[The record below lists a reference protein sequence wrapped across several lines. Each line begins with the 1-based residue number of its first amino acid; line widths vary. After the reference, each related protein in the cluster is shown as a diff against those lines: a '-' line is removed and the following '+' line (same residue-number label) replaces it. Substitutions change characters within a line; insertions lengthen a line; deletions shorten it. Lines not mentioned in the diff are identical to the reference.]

1 MADSPT
7 PIAVGVYGLGDHA
20 RRTILPAIDSS
31 DAVQL
36 AGIATRDQ
44 SILDVEA
51 ERWQCR
57 AWCSLHDMVNSS
69 DADVIIVAT
78 PIAQHFEDGMAVLDA
93 GKDLWCEKALT
104 RTLDEAE
111 TLIENSRRMKRAL
124 CLSCPPLYHPQ
135 FQALKEFV
143 HAGEL
148 GQIRSMSATFSFP
161 HTDASNTK
169 YAPSKGGG
177 ALLDVGFYPLVVP
190 ASLFEEEPDLLG
202 ANTVI
207 EDGYAVDTFG
217 AALLHYPET
226 GIHHTAT
233 WGYGGDYINEIQI
246 IGEAGTVIA
255 SPAVSK
261 PGHLPFHLTLR
272 RQNETKT
279 LPVAKK
285 NQYAA
290 MLWAFAD
297 AALSSDTQERFRAQA
312 LRYQRLLSR
321 VQSRSRQISYQ
332 AQ

>member
-1 MADSPT
+1 MANSPT
-7 PIAVGVYGLGDHA
+7 LIAVGLYGLGDHA

-31 DAVQL
+31 DAVHL

-44 SILDVEA
+44 SVLDVEA

-57 AWCSLHDMVNSS
+57 AWSSLDDMVNLSEA
-69 DADVIIVAT
+69 DAIIVAT

-111 TLIENSRRMKRAL
+111 TLVANSRRMKRAL

-135 FQALKEFV
+135 FHALTQLV

-161 HTDASNTK
+161 HTDALNTK
-169 YAPSKGGG
+169 YDPSKGGG
-177 ALLDVGFYPLVVP
+177 ALLDVGFYPLGVP
-190 ASLFEEEPDLLG
+190 ASLFEEEPCLLG
-202 ANTVI
+202 ASMVA

-255 SPAVSK
+255 SPAFSK
-261 PGHLPFHLTLR
+261 PGNLPFHLTLR
-272 RQNETKT
+272 RQNQTET
-279 LPVAKK
+279 LLVAKK

-290 MLWAFAD
+290 MLRTFAD
-297 AALSSDTQERFRAQA
+297 ATSSSDTQERLRTQA
-312 LRYQRLLSR
+312 LRYQRLVNR
-321 VQSRSRQISYQ
+321 VQSRSDQISYR